1 MKKKIL
7 LVCFLFFVL
16 ISFKSY
22 NRKVVD
28 VEIGQSS
35 IFSKEEINNAV
46 ETVKNQF
53 SFDGAALT
61 KIWYDQEKD
70 YHLSESYLTNGKGST
85 NNSKKENT
93 IVLLS
98 NFDVGFFGVSPAL
111 NANSTYSD
119 YQWVLIR
126 DSQTDSWRIDDSG
139 Y

>member
-70 YHLSESYLTNGKGST
+70 YHLSESYLTNGKSSI

-98 NFDVGFFGVSPAL
+98 NFDVGFFGISPAL
-111 NANSTYSD
+111 NANS
-119 YQWVLIR
+119 
-126 DSQTDSWRIDDSG
+126 
-139 Y
+139 

>member
-1 MKKKIL
+1 MKRKIL

-35 IFSKEEINNAV
+35 IFSKEEINDAV
-46 ETVKNQF
+46 ETVKNHF
-53 SFDGAALT
+53 SFEGAALT

-70 YHLSESYLTNGKGST
+70 YHLSESYLTNGKGSI

-98 NFDVGFFGVSPAL
+98 NFDVGFLGVSPAL